1 MALLSVIALAF
12 TSCSNDDDD
21 LLQSN
26 IEFKNVEFGHKNS
39 KTGTIGDDLH
49 LECDIK
55 SGSKIQSVEVV
66 LSKDGKNV
74 IKKTYT
80 DSKYVG
86 VLNTKFHE
94 HIDLPETLA
103 EGKYQCFI
111 IVKNEEKKIDFVSAE
126 ITLKKKAV
134 DPKAPKIANLKVDK
148 MESTVNGKV
157 TFTAD
162 IETVAKVQ
170 EIEIEFHGDKETE
183 IEVDDLNGKTGKL
196 TFKKEVTIPAEC
208 KAGKYHIHF
217 TVKDAEGRET
227 TEEIEGF
234 TIK

>member
-1 MALLSVIALAF
+1 M
-12 TSCSNDDDD
+12 
-21 LLQSN
+21 
-26 IEFKNVEFGHKNS
+26 
-39 KTGTIGDDLH
+39 
-49 LECDIK
+49 
-55 SGSKIQSVEVV
+55 
-66 LSKDGKNV
+66 
-74 IKKTYT
+74 
-80 DSKYVG
+80 
-86 VLNTKFHE
+86 
-94 HIDLPETLA
+94 
-103 EGKYQCFI
+103 
-111 IVKNEEKKIDFVSAE
+111 
-126 ITLKKKAV
+126 KKKAV
-134 DPKAPKIANLKVDK
+134 DSKAPKIANLKVDK

-162 IETVAKVQ
+162 IETVAKVK
-170 EIEIEFHGDKETE
+170 EIEIEFHCDKETE

>member
-39 KTGTIGDDLH
+39 KTGTIGDD
-49 LECDIK
+49 
-55 SGSKIQSVEVV
+55 
-66 LSKDGKNV
+66 GKNV

-111 IVKNEEKKIDFVSAE
+111 IVKDEEKKIDFVSAE

-134 DPKAPKIANLKVDK
+134 DSKAPKIANLKVDK

-162 IETVAKVQ
+162 IETVAKVK